1 MSPTTIVQ
9 DDHERVELA
18 TSEGVCQSAPSDRN
32 EASDRPTSLR
42 PVPTSEEGV
51 RRSGET
57 NSYESRTQ
65 YSHSD
70 TTHVDCEPEKP
81 PPVYEPACDVGSTRR
96 STDTHVSSVQS
107 AQPRPTPSMT
117 VLPLPGQ
124 DSEFYTSED
133 GIYTEQW
140 GELRQESPDQQT
152 KSVPKKGA
160 LKFNFNIGRMKC
172 NGHVKGPCAPCVA
185 IFCCPCLS
193 VCFCATGV
201 ARAREKIK
209 SHF

>member
-1 MSPTTIVQ
+1 MSPTSIVQ
-9 DDHERVELA
+9 DEHEKAERA
-18 TSEGVCQSAPSDRN
+18 TSEGICQSAHRDRD

-42 PVPTSEEGV
+42 PVPASEEGV

-57 NSYESRTQ
+57 NSDESRTQ
-65 YSHSD
+65 HSHSD
-70 TTHVDCEPEKP
+70 KTHVDCEPEKP
-81 PPVYEPACDVGSTRR
+81 PPAYEPGSTRR
-96 STDTHVSSVQS
+96 STDTHVSSVHS
-107 AQPRPTPSMT
+107 AQPRPAPSMT

-124 DSEFYTSED
+124 DSELYTSED

-140 GELRQESPDQQT
+140 GELRQESLDQQT

-185 IFCCPCLS
+185 LL
-193 VCFCATGV
+193 
-201 ARAREKIK
+201 
-209 SHF
+209 